1 MIVRDWTIL
10 PTKFRY
16 LTTVRGL
23 NIKHWNTKC
32 FDVKISNGLVLE
44 TSIIAKAIAMVPTT
58 PKPKHCKSKQNG
70 CHFVRIFNGFLPKW
84 LPFCSKRFICH
95 LQVVSH
101 GTIAYIDIYWTDHWK
116 TEHPNTEHENVR
128 FSNGFSF
135 WMFRIWAPTVNVIPH
150 KYCTFSTE
158 SEQYFISFRF
168 LENPTIAQQRCRSF
182 RMSIFQ
188 VYFYFCMRR
197 RKLFSAACFTR
208 IKFSRCNSCFTVEIQ
223 IQWGSKCYPT
233 AILTVF
239 PINIIL
245 FLLA

>member
-1 MIVRDWTIL
+1 MAAIL
-10 PTKFRY
+10 F
-16 LTTVRGL
+16 G
-23 NIKHWNTKC
+23 
-32 FDVKISNGLVLE
+32 FS
-44 TSIIAKAIAMVPTT
+44 MVF
-58 PKPKHCKSKQNG
+58 CQNG
-70 CHFVRIFNGFLPKW
+70 CRFVQNDTLHPSWDI
-84 LPFCSKRFICH
+84 SFICH

-158 SEQYFISFRF
+158 SEQFFIYFRF

-208 IKFSRCNSCFTVEIQ
+208 IKFSCYTVEIQ